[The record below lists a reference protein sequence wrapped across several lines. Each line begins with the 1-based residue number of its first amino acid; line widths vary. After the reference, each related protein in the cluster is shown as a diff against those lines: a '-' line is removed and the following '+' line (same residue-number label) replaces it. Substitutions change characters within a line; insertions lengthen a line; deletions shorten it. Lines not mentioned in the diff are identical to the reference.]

1 MEKLKL
7 QFLIYIIFYR
17 ITDNNYHLDYKIN
30 LRPYTILIHYY
41 FERMILKE
49 FLLLFQEL
57 NVPKDH

>member
-30 LRPYTILIHYY
+30 LRSYTILIHYY

>member
-17 ITDNNYHLDYKIN
+17 ITDNNCHLDYKIN